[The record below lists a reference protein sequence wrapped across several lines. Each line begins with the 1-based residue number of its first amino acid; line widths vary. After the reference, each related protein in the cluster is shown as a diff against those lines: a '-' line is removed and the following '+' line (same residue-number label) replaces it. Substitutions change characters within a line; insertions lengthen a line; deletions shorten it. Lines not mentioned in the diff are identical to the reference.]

1 MKFPSPK
8 VALCL
13 YKSNRCNCVE
23 SCCYTWA
30 GALNC
35 YFKRLDKLQKRV
47 CKTVGPSLLVSLEP
61 SVHRRN
67 VVSLGF
73 SISITLVDVY
83 LNWLNWFHILILE
96 EGQLVILIDCMILLS
111 PFQDVMWVS
120 MSTDSFLAQ
129 LGSGILC
136 P

>member
-30 GALNC
+30 SALNC

-47 CKTVGPSLLVSLEP
+47 CKTVGPSLVVSLEP
-61 SVHRRN
+61 SAHRRN
-67 VVSLGF
+67 VISLGF

-83 LNWLNWFHILILE
+83 LNWLK
-96 EGQLVILIDCMILLS
+96 
-111 PFQDVMWVS
+111 
-120 MSTDSFLAQ
+120 
-129 LGSGILC
+129 
-136 P
+136 